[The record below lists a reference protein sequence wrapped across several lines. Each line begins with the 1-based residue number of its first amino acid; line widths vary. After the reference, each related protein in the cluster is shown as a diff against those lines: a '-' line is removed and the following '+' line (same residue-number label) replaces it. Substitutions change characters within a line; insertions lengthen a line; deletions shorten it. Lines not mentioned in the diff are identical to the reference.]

1 MSAPG
6 SRTIGGTAVIALLTT
21 LIVGC
26 DGAAPSTS
34 LGTTT
39 RPIATA
45 AAETSDSGP
54 QRDYWPTDG
63 WITTTP
69 EEQGMT
75 SAVLADMLEQIEVH
89 EYAIDSVTII
99 RNGYLVLDATFH
111 PFPPNTK
118 HIIHSCTKSVVG
130 TLVGML
136 IDDGTIIESVDQP
149 VVELVPTATPDEVDE
164 LKASI
169 TVEDL
174 LTMSSGLRCRDS
186 YLYEWEGLNQMRASE
201 DWAAHVLALEMSE
214 EPGTRFEYCNGSSHL
229 LSRIISE
236 TSGVSAFEF
245 ATETLFLPLG
255 IGDVFWPAN
264 DDGVNHGWGD
274 MRLHPGDMA
283 KFGFLYLNDGWWNGE
298 RRLPA
303 GWVGSA
309 TTPHIT
315 AGTLNDWY
323 GYQWWIDNTTYSAL
337 GFGGQYIIVSPSID
351 TVAVFT
357 SGLSGS
363 EFEVP
368 RDLFDRYVVG
378 AIVGDDPLPI
388 NESANE
394 RIRELVAA
402 AAAAPVPV
410 APDAN
415 PPAATELAE
424 QRWTFEPNDGAFA
437 WFEFEFGIDEAR
449 LQLEDVDGPIDVL
462 VGLDGVPRISD
473 TWGHPWAFTGQWV
486 DDNTFLV
493 SWQSVG
499 GAGRGTFE
507 FVFNEDGVAMVFNS
521 ATSGSTARAIALSG

>member
-6 SRTIGGTAVIALLTT
+6 SRTIGGTAVIALLTMF
-21 LIVGC
+21 IVGC
-26 DGAAPSTS
+26 GGAAPSTT

-69 EEQGMT
+69 EEQGMP
-75 SAVLADMLEQIEVH
+75 SAALANMLEQIEAR

-99 RNGYLVLDATFH
+99 RNGYLVLDATFY
-111 PFPPNTK
+111 PFPPDTK

-136 IDDGTIIESVDQP
+136 IEDGLITSVDQA
-149 VVELVPTATPDEVDE
+149 VVDLLPTAAPEDVDD
-164 LKASI
+164 LKAAI
-169 TVEDL
+169 TVADL
-174 LTMSSGLRCRDS
+174 LTMSTGLRCQDS
-186 YLYEWEGLNQMRASE
+186 YLYGWVGLNQMRGSD
-201 DWAAHVLALEMSE
+201 DWAAHVLGLEMSE

-236 TSGVSAFEF
+236 VSGVPALEY

-255 IGDVFWPAN
+255 IDDVSWPAN
-264 DDGVNHGWGD
+264 AAGVNHGWGD
-274 MRLHPGDMA
+274 MRLRPRDMA
-283 KFGFLYLNDGWWNGE
+283 KFGFLYLNDGWWDGE
-298 RRLPA
+298 QLLPE
-303 GWVGSA
+303 GWVKHA
-309 TTPHIT
+309 TTAHIN
-315 AGTLNDWY
+315 AGTLNDSY
-323 GYQWWIDNTTYSAL
+323 GYQWWIDESTYSAL
-337 GFGGQYIIVSPSID
+337 GFGGQYIIVAPSID

-357 SGLSGS
+357 SGLPGD

-368 RDLFDRYVVG
+368 RDLFDRYVVE
-378 AIVGDDPLPI
+378 AIVGEDPLPI
-388 NESANE
+388 DETANE
-394 RIRELVAA
+394 RTHELIAA
-402 AAAAPVPV
+402 AAVAPMPV
-410 APDAN
+410 APDADS
-415 PPAATELAE
+415 PAAIELAE

-449 LQLEDVDGPIDVL
+449 MQLEDVDGPIDVL

-473 TWGHPWAFTGQWV
+473 TWGHPWAFTGSWV
-486 DDNTFLV
+486 DADTFLIE
-493 SWQSVG
+493 WQSVG

-507 FVFNEDGVAMVFNS
+507 FVFNEEGVVMVFES
-521 ATSGSTARAIALSG
+521 ATSGSTARAVASSS